1 MSGTGVDNTDPPVY
15 TLAEGRPVQD
25 PTSSLV
31 LLGDAGK
38 VKGGALGLLADT
50 QLIETLAHFPRE
62 RIPERVVHAKAAGAW
77 GEFECTK
84 DITDWCSAALFSKVG
99 KKTEVLARISTVAG
113 ERGSSD
119 TLRDIR
125 GFAVKFKTEEGNY
138 DIVGNDL
145 PVFFVRD
152 PAKFPS
158 LNRSHKRHP
167 QSGVADASMFWDFH
181 QHNQEGVHCLMQLF
195 GPRGVPKSLRN
206 VNGFGNH
213 TFKFGKPE
221 DGTFRYVKIHFKP
234 VDGVKTLTE
243 EEAVRLAG
251 TEPDYHIKDM
261 YNSIEEGN
269 FPKWRMCLQVMTPEQ
284 AEKFRYNIFDI
295 TKTWPHSEFPLQE
308 VGIMTLN
315 RNPNNYFAEV
325 EQAAFSPSNMIPGIA
340 PSADLMLHARMFSYP
355 DAARYRIGPNYQQLP
370 CNAAKN
376 VYSPYQRDG
385 PMRVDGNY
393 GADPDYVRSSFRK
406 IRTGPADVAH
416 SEWVGKVQ
424 AYSSDVED
432 IDWEQPRILWE
443 LFKKNGEDEVFIQN
457 LSGHV
462 NKALPEVQKGTIK
475 MFAKVHEDIGKR
487 LEEALSK
494 LGENV
499 DHKKPLPSQTALAT
513 HRR

>member
-1 MSGTGVDNTDPPVY
+1 MSGIGVDNTEPPVY
-15 TLAEGRPVQD
+15 TLAEGRPVHD
-25 PTSSLV
+25 PTSSMV

-38 VKGGALGLLADT
+38 VKGGALSLLADT

-84 DITDWCSAALFSKVG
+84 DITDWCSAAIFSKVG

-145 PVFFVRD
+145 PVFFIRD

-167 QSGVADASMFWDFH
+167 RSG
-181 QHNQEGVHCLMQLF
+181 LF

-206 VNGFGNH
+206 VNAFGNH

-221 DGTFRYVKIHFKP
+221 DGSFRYVKIHFKP
-234 VDGVKTLTE
+234 VDGIKTLTE
-243 EEAVRLAG
+243 EEAVQLAG
-251 TEPDYHIKDM
+251 SEPDYHIKDM

-269 FPKWRMCLQVMTPEQ
+269 FPQWRMCLQVMTVEE

-295 TKTWPHSEFPLQE
+295 TKTWPHKEFPLEE
-308 VGIMTLN
+308 VGILTLN
-315 RNPNNYFAEV
+315 RNPDNYFAEV
-325 EQAAFSPSNMIPGIA
+325 EQAAFSPSTLIPGIA
-340 PSADLMLHARMFSYP
+340 PSADQMLHARMFSYP

-385 PMRVDGNY
+385 PMRLDGNY

-406 IRTGPADVAH
+406 IRSGPADVAH

-443 LFKKNGEDEVFIQN
+443 LFKKNGEDEVFIHN

-462 NKALPEVQKGTIK
+462 NKALPEVQKDTIK
-475 MFAKVHEDIGKR
+475 MFAKVDEEIGKR
-487 LEEALSK
+487 LEEALKK
-494 LGENV
+494 LGDNV
-499 DHKKPLPSQTALAT
+499 DHKKAPPSQAALAT